1 MKKQN
6 DVPVILIVDDV
17 KKKSD
22 ILNKMILDMGY
33 IPKTADSVAQA
44 LEYMRE
50 NMPQLILLDVSMPDI
65 DGYQMCKALKK
76 NIVTRHIPV
85 LFMWED
91 KDSDS
96 RKMAFETGADDYI
109 SFPCDYSELRIR
121 INTNLRIYGMQQ
133 ELLENNRRLNKII
146 SEQSVKFEEE
156 QKRLLKAIAK
166 LAESSEYVGMAHH
179 IDNVCANARLL
190 AQALN
195 FTDKYENRI
204 SSSYI
209 EAIEIAASVHDIGK
223 ITISQDILKKPGKLD
238 ERERSLVNTHCVR
251 GEELLKAAYPDV
263 GDNYFMKMAAE
274 VIRSHHENWDGS
286 GYPDALTGEDIPLAA
301 RIVRIVDS
309 YDCILGERCYK
320 SAHERLEAKE
330 EMIAQ
335 KGVLYDP
342 YLLDVFFK
350 IERQMRRD

>member
-1 MKKQN
+1 MNKK
-6 DVPVILIVDDV
+6 DRPVILIVDDV

-22 ILNKMILDMGY
+22 MLGEMISQMGY
-33 IPKTADSVAQA
+33 ASIRAESAAEA
-44 LEYMRE
+44 LRQMKNEL
-50 NMPQLILLDVSMPDI
+50 PQLILLDVSMPHI
-65 DGYQMCKALKK
+65 DGHQICEALKK
-76 NIVTRHIPV
+76 NPLTRQIPV
-85 LFMWED
+85 ILMWEEND
-91 KDSDS
+91 LSS
-96 RKMAFETGADDYI
+96 RKRAFDTGADDYI
-109 SFPCDYSELRIR
+109 TFPADYSELRIR
-121 INTNLRIYGMQQ
+121 INTNLRMYRMQQ
-133 ELLENNRRLNKII
+133 ELLENNRRLNRIV

-166 LAESSEYVGMAHH
+166 LAENSEYVGMSHH
-179 IDNVCANARLL
+179 IDNVCSNARLL

-204 SSSYI
+204 SSSYV

-263 GDNYFMKMAAE
+263 GHNYFMKMAAE
-274 VIRSHHENWDGS
+274 VIRGHHENWDGS
-286 GYPDALTGEDIPLAA
+286 GYPDSLSGEDIPLAA

-320 SAHERLEAKE
+320 SAHERLDALREMDE
-330 EMIAQ
+330 E
-335 KGVLYDP
+335 KGTLYDP

-350 IERQMRRD
+350 IERQMKRN